1 MSLYFKNKRLTFL
14 ENHVP
19 RLTVRDSVYSR
30 KGHQLERTLFLLQA
44 GVHNYKEFE
53 CLMVLIAKSS

>member
-1 MSLYFKNKRLTFL
+1 MSLYFKNKWPMCL

-19 RLTVRDSVYSR
+19 WLTVRDSVYSR

-44 GVHNYKEFE
+44 GMHNYKESG
-53 CLMVLIAKSS
+53 CLMVLIAKPS